1 MQGAASAT
9 IQNRRCERK
18 RPETSDRA
26 DGANDERETR
36 PFPSSTGPAPRS
48 GRVAIGSGRFSR
60 FRLFLKNTFALD
72 GVSKRFVR
80 MVAEAILGVETA
92 LLARFGVARVVT

>member
-1 MQGAASAT
+1 LKGNGLGDTSSHKAVPLF
-9 IQNRRCERK
+9 NR
-18 RPETSDRA
+18 
-26 DGANDERETR
+26 
-36 PFPSSTGPAPRS
+36 PAPRS

-92 LLARFGVARVVT
+92 LLSRIAAARVVT

>member
-1 MQGAASAT
+1 VA
-9 IQNRRCERK
+9 
-18 RPETSDRA
+18 
-26 DGANDERETR
+26 
-36 PFPSSTGPAPRS
+36 
-48 GRVAIGSGRFSR
+48 VAIGSGCFSR

-92 LLARFGVARVVT
+92 LLSRIGAVRVVT